1 MQRSLFMREKLKYFI
16 LNKAYD
22 YNRGI
27 LENMV
32 VKSGDLCFES
42 RSKAGVGRF
51 MTRIFDSGERE
62 MNWHRL
68 VIRTEGCLDEDL
80 RVTVYSCD
88 RETVRLDGEETTI
101 HNVFADTQL
110 SLDQKLRIFA
120 PMVTKRASG
129 VSDILLHDVS
139 GRYLWLLVEMYSPN
153 DTAAKIN
160 DIMIYLPAESW
171 IDKLP
176 QIYRRSDRQSHFL
189 ERYLGI
195 FQTFYEELD
204 TEIADISNCFDP
216 ECAESDFLE
225 MLSGWLNIKD
235 TRIWSEEQLRILLL
249 KAVRLYR
256 MRGTKEG
263 LSELLELYLGEKPF
277 IIEGFA
283 VRQQTE
289 NKNEMALSAMY
300 GSSPYTVTVLV
311 KPGHDLEIVRRLAL
325 EMLPASVELKLAELD
340 PFIFLDNYAYL
351 GVNSSLG
358 NYRPAALD
366 GRSQLSLSTLGAA
379 PRDKDHDKGGIP
391 GDNG

>member
-1 MQRSLFMREKLKYFI
+1 MREKLKYFI

-32 VKSGDLCFES
+32 VKGGDLCFES

-51 MTRIFDSGERE
+51 ITRIFDSGERE

-68 VIRTEGCLDEDL
+68 VISTEGCPDDDL
-80 RVTVYSCD
+80 KVTVYACD
-88 RETVRLDGEETTI
+88 KEIMKFEGEETTI
-101 HNVFADTQL
+101 YDVFSDEQL
-110 SLDQKLRIFA
+110 SIDQKLRAFS
-120 PMVTKRASG
+120 PMVKKQASG

-153 DTAAKIN
+153 DTSAKIN
-160 DIMIYLPAESW
+160 DMIIYLPAESW

-176 QIYRRSDRQSHFL
+176 QIYRRSDRQNHFL

-225 MLSGWLNIKD
+225 MLSGWLNIRD
-235 TRIWSEEQLRILLL
+235 TSIWSEEQLRILLL
-249 KAVRLYR
+249 NAVRLYR

-263 LSELLELYLGEKPF
+263 LSELLEMYLGEKPF

-283 VRQQTE
+283 VRQNTE
-289 NKNEMALSAMY
+289 NKNEMVLSAMY

-311 KPGHDLEIVRRLAL
+311 KPGHDLEIIRRLAT

-340 PFIFLDNYAYL
+340 PFISLDNYAYL

-358 NYRPAALD
+358 SYRPAVLD

-379 PRDKDHDKGGIP
+379 PQEIDHDKGGIP
-391 GDNG
+391 EDIG

>member
-1 MQRSLFMREKLKYFI
+1 MREKLKYFI

-32 VKSGDLCFES
+32 VRGGDLCFES
-42 RSKAGVGRF
+42 KSKAGVGRF
-51 MTRIFDSGERE
+51 LTRIFDSGERE
-62 MNWHRL
+62 MIWHRL
-68 VIRTEGCLDEDL
+68 VISTEGCPDEDL
-80 RVTVYSCD
+80 RVTVYACD
-88 RETVRLDGEETTI
+88 KEKMKLAGEETTI
-101 HNVFADTQL
+101 NEVFDAPDL
-110 SLDQKLRIFA
+110 SLDDKLRAFS
-120 PMVTKRASG
+120 PMVKKRASG

-153 DTAAKIN
+153 DSAAKIN
-160 DIMIYLPAESW
+160 DMMIYLPAGSW

-176 QIYRRSDRQSHFL
+176 QIYRRSDKQGHFL

-204 TEIADISNCFDP
+204 AEIADVSNCFDP

-225 MLSGWLNIKD
+225 MLSGWLNIND
-235 TRIWSEEQLRILLL
+235 TSIWSQDQLRRLLL
-249 KAVRLYR
+249 NAVKLYR

-263 LSELLELYLGEKPF
+263 LSQLLELYLGEKPF

-289 NKNEMALSAMY
+289 NKDEKALAAMY

-311 KPGHDLEIVRRLAL
+311 KPGHNLEIIRRLAL

-351 GVNSSLG
+351 GVNTSLG
-358 NYRPAALD
+358 NYRPAILD
-366 GRSQLSLSTLGAA
+366 GRSQISLSTLGQE
-379 PRDKDHDKGGIP
+379 PQDKDHEKGGIP
-391 GDNG
+391 EDNG

>member
-1 MQRSLFMREKLKYFI
+1 MREKLKYFI

-32 VKSGDLCFES
+32 VKGSDLCFES

-62 MNWHRL
+62 MIWHRL
-68 VIRTEGCLDEDL
+68 VISTEGCSDEDL
-80 RVTVYSCD
+80 RVTVFACD
-88 RETVRLDGEETTI
+88 KEMMKLEGEETTI
-101 HNVFADTQL
+101 YEVFGDDQL
-110 SLDQKLRIFA
+110 SLDRKLGAFA
-120 PMVTKRASG
+120 PMVKKRASG

-153 DTAAKIN
+153 DTSAKIN

-176 QIYRRSDRQSHFL
+176 QIYRRSDRQNHFL

-216 ECAESDFLE
+216 ECAETDFLE
-225 MLSGWLNIKD
+225 MLSGWLNIRD

-263 LSELLELYLGEKPF
+263 LSELLELYTGEKPF

-283 VRQQTE
+283 VSQQTE
-289 NKNEMALSAMY
+289 NQNERVLSAMY

-311 KPGHDLEIVRRLAL
+311 KPGHNLEIIRRLAM

-340 PFIFLDNYAYL
+340 SFISLDNYAYL

-358 NYRPAALD
+358 NFRPAILD
-366 GRSQLSLSTLGAA
+366 GRSQLSLSTLGSA
-379 PRDKDHDKGGIP
+379 PQEKDQNKGGIP
-391 GDNG
+391 EDIG